1 MHQFASFGENIM
13 SDDDNHVEP
22 TPPTAEEL
30 ASRLFMLGMA
40 GILAFIAVVFA
51 FIIL

>member
-1 MHQFASFGENIM
+1 M

-22 TPPTAEEL
+22 PNPPAEEL
-30 ASRLFMLGMA
+30 ASRLFMLSMA
-40 GILAFIAVVFA
+40 GILGFIAVVFT